1 MFSGQSSDSKKY
13 RDLGSLVH
21 IVSSETEA
29 RLSCSKRGVSGV
41 FHMAWV
47 VLLGQTGNQLKSMPS
62 LDNGRSRCGIAS
74 DSATTENDVSEHMK

>member
-1 MFSGQSSDSKKY
+1 M
-13 RDLGSLVH
+13 
-21 IVSSETEA
+21 TEA

-62 LDNGRSRCGIAS
+62 LDNGIGERCPGWIWLDQAYRSPCGIAS
-74 DSATTENDVSEHMK
+74 DSATTVHDVCEHTK